1 MCVTSALHI
10 TTHFFI
16 FSRVEWL
23 SVVLVWLFSLMNLI
37 NFHWLTWILLPFNN
51 KENLLQ
57 GDDLYVI

>member
-10 TTHFFI
+10 ITHFFI

-23 SVVLVWLFSLMNLI
+23 SLVLVWLFSLMNLI
-37 NFHWLTWILLPFNN
+37 NSHWLTWILLPFNN

>member
-23 SVVLVWLFSLMNLI
+23 SPVLDWLLSLV
-37 NFHWLTWILLPFNN
+37 TWILLPFNN

-57 GDDLYVI
+57 GDDRYVI